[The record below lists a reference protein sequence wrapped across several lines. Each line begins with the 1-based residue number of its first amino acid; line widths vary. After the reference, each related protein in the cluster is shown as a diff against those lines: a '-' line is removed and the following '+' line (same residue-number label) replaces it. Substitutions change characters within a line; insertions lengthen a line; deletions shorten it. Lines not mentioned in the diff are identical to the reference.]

1 MTATRRNISHHK
13 LNALAIAACLV
24 LAPGLA
30 TAAGGEQFIEHAD
43 IDIGNEASLQR
54 GAKYFVNYCLG
65 CHSAKYVRYNRL
77 GEDLGLTEAQ
87 VIDNLMFTGERPHDT
102 MDNAMPDAD
111 AATWFGQAPP
121 DLSLTAR
128 SRGTDWIY
136 SFLKSFYLDPDKP
149 TGVNNLV
156 LQGASMPHVLWRQQG
171 LQQAVF
177 VEEFDEAGNPH
188 EMFEGFELETPGLLS
203 PEEYDQM
210 IRDITAFLSYVAEP
224 VQLDR
229 RSLGIKVI
237 LFLVVLLLFAI
248 LLKKEIWKEVH

>member
-1 MTATRRNISHHK
+1 VKSFV
-13 LNALAIAACLV
+13 IAAWLV

-30 TAAGGEQFIEHAD
+30 TAAGGGEFVEPVT
-43 IDIGNEASLQR
+43 IDVGNEASLQR

-77 GEDLGLTEAQ
+77 GEDLGLTEGQ
-87 VIDNLMFTGERPHDT
+87 VIENLMFTGERPHDT
-102 MDNAMPDAD
+102 MDNAMPTAD
-111 AATWFGQAPP
+111 AATWFGQPPP

-136 SFLKSFYLDPDKP
+136 SFLKSFYVDPIKP

-156 LQGASMPHVLWRQQG
+156 LLGASMPHVLWRQQG
-171 LQQAVF
+171 LQRAVF
-177 VEEFDEAGNPH
+177 TEHFDESGNSH
-188 EMFEGFELETPGLLS
+188 EVFEGFELETPGELS
-203 PEEYDQM
+203 PAEYDQM

-224 VQLDR
+224 VQLER

-237 LFLVVLLLFAI
+237 LFLVVLLLLAI

>member
-1 MTATRRNISHHK
+1 MSGMHSKMRLKSFVIT
-13 LNALAIAACLV
+13 ACLV
-24 LAPGLA
+24 FAPGLA
-30 TAAGGEQFIEHAD
+30 AAAGGEQFVEHVK
-43 IDIGNEASLQR
+43 IDVGNQASLQR

-65 CHSAKYVRYNRL
+65 CHSAKYVRFNRL
-77 GEDLGLTEAQ
+77 GEDLGMTEAQ
-87 VIDNLMFTGERPHDT
+87 VIENLMFTGERPHDT
-102 MDNAMPDAD
+102 MDNAMPTAD

-136 SFLKSFYLDPDKP
+136 SFLKSFYLDPAKP

-171 LQQAVF
+171 MQRAVF
-177 VEEFDEAGNPH
+177 AEHFDETGNSH
-188 EMFEGFELETPGLLS
+188 EVFEGFELETPGALS
-203 PEEYDQM
+203 AAEYDQM
-210 IRDITAFLSYVAEP
+210 IRDITTFLSYVAEP
-224 VQLDR
+224 VQLER
-229 RSLGIKVI
+229 RSLGMKVI